1 MLVPPG
7 PVFSVGLW
15 FCISGAGAPLT
26 PLPSLL
32 LLSGGCSPLLSLSL
46 PHPLQGS
53 HGMQLFFHHP
63 QNCEHTLSAPPRTS
77 SSDLCLL
84 MPVTPE
90 VLRPA
95 EKLSGGRVGTVYSSE
110 MPFSCSLN
118 SVFFKI
124 LFKGISAFPPEML
137 TVKAG
142 VVSLVYL
149 WSLTWYLAQ
158 NEHLTRILIN

>member
-1 MLVPPG
+1 MCHVSASKAFRVAMLIHNERGFSLYVSTSWACFLCWSVVLHIWCWCSLGPP
-7 PVFSVGLW
+7 
-15 FCISGAGAPLT
+15 AQPLAVVWR
-26 PLPSLL
+26 LQS
-32 LLSGGCSPLLSLSL
+32 SALSLSL

-53 HGMQLFFHHP
+53 HGMKLCFHHL

-118 SVFFKI
+118 SLFSSRSCSKVF
-124 LFKGISAFPPEML
+124 LPFPL
-137 TVKAG
+137 
-142 VVSLVYL
+142 
-149 WSLTWYLAQ
+149 
-158 NEHLTRILIN
+158 RC